1 MLPSQPHH
9 EVGFFN
15 AYFTNEKTEL
25 KRLITHQVTQLVT
38 ELGFTLSLCPL
49 TTGSPHCRA
58 LCLLGS
64 LFRSDR
70 SVYSEPRKLPVVL
83 QVLCAQLLRRGE
95 EGEGKNAGSWQGSR
109 GKTVRA
115 AVSCVFTCCLLPSA
129 SSWEWVRPT
138 DTTLC
143 LWSLHPDSQWPVT
156 PSFSF

>member
-64 LFRSDR
+64 LFRSDL
-70 SVYSEPRKLPVVL
+70 SSLVLFLGFKAFSLHAQPNCPVL
-83 QVLCAQLLRRGE
+83 
-95 EGEGKNAGSWQGSR
+95 
-109 GKTVRA
+109 
-115 AVSCVFTCCLLPSA
+115 FT
-129 SSWEWVRPT
+129 
-138 DTTLC
+138 TTLC
-143 LWSLHPDSQWPVT
+143 LAYIILLPDIFQSFLNLVFPFLEGRRSEILLSRPSL
-156 PSFSF
+156 SFLFHLLGSIKHKSKFFT